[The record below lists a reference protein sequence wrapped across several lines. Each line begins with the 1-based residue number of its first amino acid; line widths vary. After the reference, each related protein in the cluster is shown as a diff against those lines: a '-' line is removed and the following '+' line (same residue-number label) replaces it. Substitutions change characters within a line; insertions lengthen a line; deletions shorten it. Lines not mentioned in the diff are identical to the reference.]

1 MLKYCKECECSHL
14 LFLEVQSVKGV
25 LINNSTLGTLL
36 KGEEVTDRSIN
47 NTNILK
53 LSFRLRKQNYRM
65 NVQPYG
71 CTNHLLLIPPAN
83 LSPLTNLAT
92 LAPPK
97 SLYTFIIPV
106 WGVRAGIP
114 HQDSQCLTTVIVRIL
129 NNIPELKVKNTDFLI
144 FGKENL

>member
-1 MLKYCKECECSHL
+1 MLKYCKECECSHP
-14 LFLEVQSVKGV
+14 LFLEVQSVKAD

-47 NTNILK
+47 NANILE
-53 LSFRLRKQNYRM
+53 LSYRLRKQNYRM

-71 CTNHLLLIPPAN
+71 CTNHLLLIPHAN
-83 LSPLTNLAT
+83 PTPLTNLAT

-97 SLYTFIIPV
+97 HLHYPSL
-106 WGVRAGIP
+106 GVRVGIP
-114 HQDSQCLTTVIVRIL
+114 HQDSQSLTTVIVKIL
-129 NNIPELKVKNTDFLI
+129 NDIPELKVKNTDFLI